1 LKADFSYR
9 FHFIN
14 LIISIRIRIPQ
25 FIYDGTSDEPSAAPL
40 AQLDL
45 SKRKDSK
52 FMEFISPYFYSEKRR
67 FEGHEQL

>member
-1 LKADFSYR
+1 LEADSPYR

-14 LIISIRIRIPQ
+14 LNISRRIRIPQ
-25 FIYDGTSDEPSAAPL
+25 FICDGTSDEPSAAPL
-40 AQLDL
+40 AQLHL

-52 FMEFISPYFYSEKRR
+52 FMEFISPSFYSEKRR